1 MKNAVI
7 LINYINPLRQCKGF
21 TLFIA
26 TPNHLLYVNSEA
38 MRFVLPEQQTAATQN
53 RA

>member
-26 TPNHLLYVNSEA
+26 TPDTIYN
-38 MRFVLPEQQTAATQN
+38 M
-53 RA
+53 